1 MSNFD
6 PNLNF
11 NPFYGFD
18 DDDDDEYER
27 ALEMGD
33 RFFGSGRPR
42 APLSKAEQ
50 DKENFVLLNDNY
62 GNFLDPESILAI
74 FNQCGRNMDQTIV
87 TIEEVISAST
97 DVISEGGAAASE
109 NGDVTGSSE
118 SDVPCEFWASNGWCV
133 RGCKHFHETYNYP
146 CIYYDRKRR
155 LCPGGKKCKFLHETP
170 AEQEQRMKAD
180 EDGSGDYLFYEG
192 MYNYSKL
199 SKAFADFLK
208 QIKANHDNVA
218 GPLIDIVFDYIDTHG
233 KEYAEV
239 EQIVFRYFDNDE
251 RSGYLVPVW
260 PSILAAVP
268 EALKKRY
275 EITESVMLIHREMRR
290 MHIELGVMAHLRKQD
305 EAAKYNMDCAMHYHK
320 ELNEIVECAYER
332 LFCAPANKNTIKI
345 FTDED
350 RKGSEYIVKCPG
362 LALRVVSAEIFGVVP
377 SSASS
382 IYLYKPKPELKDAL
396 IKYLSGDGLGKHG
409 YKSISYVESTTKS
422 IMCIQF
428 VY

>member
-1 MSNFD
+1 MSNFN
-6 PNLNF
+6 PNLSF
-11 NPFYGFD
+11 NPFCGFD
-18 DDDDDEYER
+18 DDDDEEYER
-27 ALEMGD
+27 AMEMGD
-33 RFFGSGRPR
+33 RFFCTRRSR

-50 DKENFVLLNDNY
+50 DKENFVILNDDY
-62 GNFLDPESILAI
+62 GDYLDPESILAI
-74 FNQCGRNMDQTIV
+74 FNQCGRNMDQTIS
-87 TIEEVISAST
+87 TIEDVINSSA
-97 DVISEGGAAASE
+97 DVISEDGSAPSE
-109 NGDVTGSSE
+109 NGDANGPSE
-118 SDVPCEFWASNGWCV
+118 CDVPCEFWASNGWCV

-170 AEQEQRMKAD
+170 EEQEQRMKAD
-180 EDGSGDYLFYEG
+180 KDGSEDYLFYEG
-192 MYNYSKL
+192 MYDYSKL

-218 GPLIDIVFDYIDTHG
+218 GPLIDIVFDYINTHG

-260 PSILAAVP
+260 PSISTEVP

-275 EITESVMLIHREMRR
+275 DMTENVMVIHREMRR
-290 MHIELGVMAHLRKQD
+290 MHIELGVMAHLGKQD
-305 EAAKYNMDCAMHYHK
+305 EAAKYNMDCAMRYHK

-332 LFCAPANKNTIKI
+332 LFCAPVNKNTIKI
-345 FTDED
+345 FTDEGK
-350 RKGSEYIVKCPG
+350 KGSEYIVKCQG
-362 LALRVVSAEIFGVVP
+362 LALKVAVGEIFGVVP
-377 SSASS
+377 SSASV

-396 IKYLSGDGLGKHG
+396 IKFLSGVDTGKYG
-409 YKSISYVESTTKS
+409 YKSISYVESTTKR
-422 IMCIQF
+422 IMRIQF